1 MVSRECRAGGGPAHR
16 LEGFART
23 AILQGFPKFAA
34 SALLLKLARHDIVGG
49 VVFFVGLT
57 SR

>member
-1 MVSRECRAGGGPAHR
+1 MPRWRRAGTSPNR
-16 LEGFART
+16 LEGFALT
-23 AILQGFPKFAA
+23 AIPQGFPKFAA
-34 SALLLKLARHDIVGG
+34 SALLLKLARHDIVGS